1 MKTYQNNIVKC
12 KGIKI
17 VKHDESKTYVEREGE
32 KKKGCI
38 NNRNKGRS
46 CEAEIRTTGEIKH
59 SVSDEP
65 RKRTHHFHCLE
76 QSGDREARQHA
87 AGQSSSG

>member
-17 VKHDESKTYVEREGE
+17 VKHDESKGICRER
-32 KKKGCI
+32 KKECI
-38 NNRNKGRS
+38 NRKKGRS

-59 SVSDEP
+59 SMSDEP
-65 RKRTHHFHCLE
+65 R
-76 QSGDREARQHA
+76 
-87 AGQSSSG
+87 